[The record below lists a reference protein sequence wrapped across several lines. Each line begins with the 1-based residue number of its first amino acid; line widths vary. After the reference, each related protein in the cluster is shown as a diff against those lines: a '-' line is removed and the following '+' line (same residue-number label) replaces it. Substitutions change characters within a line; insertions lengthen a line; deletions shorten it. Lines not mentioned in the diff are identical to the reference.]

1 MTNCALTTH
10 SELEGWVLSFSISDS
25 YKKTEQ
31 LTYCELD
38 FVTPNIQKKIKIR
51 LLDKILNPSWYKQ

>member
-38 FVTPNIQKKIKIR
+38 FVTPNIQKKNKNKTAR
-51 LLDKILNPSWYKQ
+51 QNSESFMV

>member
-38 FVTPNIQKKIKIR
+38 FVTPNIQKKK
-51 LLDKILNPSWYKQ
+51 

>member
-1 MTNCALTTH
+1 MTNSALTTH
-10 SELEGWVLSFSISDS
+10 SELEGWVLFFSISDS

-31 LTYCELD
+31 LHIVNLILSLQT
-38 FVTPNIQKKIKIR
+38 FKKKIKIR